1 MRSLVLLGLI
11 LLLAGTF
18 PPQLRH
24 SISIPGALED
34 ASYIVVGGQNGTW
47 FQQGQAP
54 RLYKI
59 SLHNG
64 TATSLV
70 PVSGQGTVWSGGW
83 NGSQMLVSG
92 WGRDPGPSGSNPY
105 LYLYNGQEQIVG
117 GSLNQYSA
125 ESSWHGGDIFATS
138 YNGKEWL
145 LSGMGSGVLKSYSN
159 NASNHMGLALFDG
172 YNFTDLSYL
181 VPEQQDGIL
190 YANAWNGKE
199 WLVGGGFEMTGV
211 LFAFNGTS
219 MVDLTPQIS
228 RSITNFGS
236 VQSIAWNGE
245 YWMIGGVGYVA
256 KYDGQ
261 NFVDLT
267 QQLGK
272 SMHQSLMSFDVTVNS
287 IAWNGSAWM
296 IGGGAPVAETFG
308 GAAWLAMSDNATGFV
323 DLSSSFPSYISN
335 PGSSGSSIL
344 SICHSGDTWVIGGYS
359 GGQAVLLLIDGVTN
373 TDISSLVSSTMSY
386 VSWVNAGF
394 VRRETIFVSYGPSS
408 SEPIVLT
415 STLQNISRFTANKF
429 LKLTQIT
436 E

>member
-1 MRSLVLLGLI
+1 MRSVVLLVLL
-11 LLLAGTF
+11 LAVIS
-18 PPQLRH
+18 PPQPRH
-24 SISIPGALED
+24 SISIPRALGDD

-59 SLHNG
+59 SLYNG

-70 PVSGQGTVWSGGW
+70 PVSGEGTVWSGGW

-92 WGRDPGPSGSNPY
+92 WGRDPGPSGSDPY

-117 GSLNQYSA
+117 GSLGQYFA

-145 LSGMGSGVLKSYSN
+145 LSGMGSGVLNSYSN

-181 VPEQQDGIL
+181 VPEQQDAIL
-190 YANAWNGKE
+190 YANAWNGNE

-219 MVDLTPQIS
+219 VVDLTPQIS
-228 RSITNFGS
+228 RSIVNFGS

-245 YWMIGGVGYVA
+245 YWLIGGVGYLA

-272 SMHQSLMSFDVTVNS
+272 SMHKSLMSFDLTVNS
-287 IAWNGSAWM
+287 IAWNESAWM
-296 IGGGAPVAETFG
+296 IGGGAPVAETYG
-308 GAAWLAMSDNATGFV
+308 GAAWLALNDNATGFV
-323 DLSSSFPSYISN
+323 DLSSSLPLYISN

-344 SICHSGDTWVIGGYS
+344 SICHSGDLWVIGGYS
-359 GGQAVLLLIDGVTN
+359 QGQAALFLIDGGTV
-373 TDISSLVSSTMSY
+373 TDISSLVSSTMSI
-386 VSWVNAGF
+386 VSWVDAGF
-394 VRRETIFVSYGPSS
+394 VQRETIFVPNRSSS
-408 SEPIVLT
+408 SEATIGLT
-415 STLQNISRFTANKF
+415 SILQNLSRVAVDRY
-429 LKLTQIT
+429 LKLTDQNR
-436 E
+436 